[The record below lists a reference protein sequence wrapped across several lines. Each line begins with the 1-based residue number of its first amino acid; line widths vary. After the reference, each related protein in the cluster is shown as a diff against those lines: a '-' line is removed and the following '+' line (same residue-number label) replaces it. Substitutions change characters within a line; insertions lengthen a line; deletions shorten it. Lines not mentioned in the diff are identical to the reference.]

1 MQEMLLG
8 LVRVVPD
15 AFGAWGRG
23 AERGACHLRAHEALN
38 GVKARAGG
46 PPFIL
51 AVPRESFPQHLGH
64 APSVRVPESREHRP
78 RRRHPERLNQLF
90 SQQPERD
97 GVQEKH
103 ALAGERDDSALWQ
116 EVKQL
121 VNIQVRRAHEAS
133 VELIFKVRVKT
144 IILIANSVEAGC
156 TMPCK

>member
-1 MQEMLLG
+1 MLLG

-15 AFGAWGRG
+15 ALGARGRG
-23 AERGACHLRAHEALN
+23 TERGACHLRAHEALN
-38 GVKARAGG
+38 GVKTRAGG

-51 AVPRESFPQHLGH
+51 AVPRESLPQHVGD
-64 APSVRVPESREHRP
+64 APSVRIPESREHRP

-103 ALAGERDDSALWQ
+103 ALAGERDDSAFRQ

-121 VNIQVRRAHEAS
+121 VNVEVRRAHKAS
-133 VELIFKVRVKT
+133 VERSLKVRVKT
-144 IILIANSVEAGC
+144 IISIAISARCV
-156 TMPCK
+156 TPMSCK